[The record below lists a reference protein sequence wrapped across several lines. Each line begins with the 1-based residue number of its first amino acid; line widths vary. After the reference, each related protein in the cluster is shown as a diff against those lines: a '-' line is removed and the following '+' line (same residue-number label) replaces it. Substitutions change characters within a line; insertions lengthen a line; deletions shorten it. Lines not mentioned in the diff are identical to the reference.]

1 MNWETQKDYI
11 KYKIQFWLTI
21 FIILFLVSIS
31 LSAQVSEPP
40 TILSYGMVRC
50 KFRFFSSER
59 PTLERPSKIYKVRR
73 KFLRYKDLA
82 KPNVKRAYVGN
93 SGSEIPKL

>member
-59 PTLERPSKIYKVRR
+59 PTLERPTSEGPTLERP
-73 KFLRYKDLA
+73 A
-82 KPNVKRAYVGN
+82 
-93 SGSEIPKL
+93 SEIPTSERPKT